1 MKPYK
6 KHSRKV
12 DNIWKKNEKLYTK
25 KQTEEKNLKIV
36 F

>member
-25 KQTEEKNLKIV
+25 KQTEEKKLKIV